1 MQRLVWPT
9 RLCAATEDARDKFS
23 VFESYRPSCG
33 AVTYFVVW
41 RCPRKSAGPG
51 SVTHRHEIFCPAW
64 PGVSEVSLE
73 ETAHFVLGVD
83 GTAEKTEPP
92 RLLARRRQAW
102 SRAGD
107 RRLPRIHLGSVAQDS
122 SPRQA
127 RAASTGVGKGLGTLV
142 AVCGGKQG
150 TSGVRPGRDARSA
163 LHVCSVRA
171 SRPRSCV
178 SLSAWCPLRDVWAQL
193 CTHCHCLPSALA
205 KALLFDQPVWT
216 KPVSC
221 TL

>member
-1 MQRLVWPT
+1 MRSAS
-9 RLCAATEDARDKFS
+9 R
-23 VFESYRPSCG
+23 RPHTSCWVRTG
-33 AVTYFVVW
+33 Q
-41 RCPRKSAGPG
+41 
-51 SVTHRHEIFCPAW
+51 
-64 PGVSEVSLE
+64 L
-73 ETAHFVLGVD
+73 
-83 GTAEKTEPP
+83 
-92 RLLARRRQAW
+92 RRQSPLGYLAEGA
-102 SRAGD
+102 RLGAGQGTGD
-107 RRLPRIHLGSVAQDS
+107 FPEFTWGASLRTAA
-122 SPRQA
+122 PRQA

-178 SLSAWCPLRDVWAQL
+178 SLSAWCPLRDVWARL
-193 CTHCHCLPSALA
+193 CTHRHCLPSALA